1 MRLHK
6 LLTVFGISTCLVG
19 SSVFPAFAQ
28 DPTVI
33 QQEHSE
39 ETPEPE
45 SVPVEPITTLTT
57 ETPGPASGTQ
67 SSTGSS
73 ENAGTQGGAGGS
85 ESAGPQGG
93 AGGSESS
100 GTQSGAGG
108 SESAGTQGGAGG
120 SESSGP
126 QGGEG
131 SGESGGTEDGTGSE
145 SGEENG
151 ETGGTEGGTGS
162 ESGEESGETGGAED
176 GTGSED
182 GEEDGEPGE
191 SGGTEDGAGS
201 EDSEEDVEPGE
212 SGEAGDSGSSESSGD
227 QDGTE
232 SEDGTEADDTQNDT
246 QTGQGTGSG
255 TGESQ
260 GSTDSGA
267 ANPGSGSESAGGSTE
282 SGTNGET
289 GATGEDAGN
298 DENGETAGTGES
310 GGSADTGEAAG
321 DNDAVPDGGSEAAE
335 DADAETSGDS
345 GLTELPGD
353 AQQQQPA
360 PAPESNIPL
369 MPAGSNSGAQ
379 TAVNTGIN
387 APLLNNGWF
396 KASAPFIDNRSKV
409 KYNVDLPLE
418 NIPSFITQEMIIG
431 ALKCQDE
438 TGYPASVT
446 IAQIIAESGFGKY
459 GPGGDKGQGLSYLA
473 YQYNNLFGIK
483 GTGPAGSVNM
493 KTGEQAANGS
503 MYSINAGF
511 RVYNTYTECIQDR
524 AELLEEVYSDLIE
537 DVDDANTFA
546 VKIGGRWATDLDYGQ
561 TLIQI
566 MERYDLYRLDEMT
579 VGQFSDMLGF
589 FVNPC
594 PGGYLTSRFG
604 YRTAPTAGA
613 TTYHQGIDLE
623 TGSYNIPTY
632 AAAAGTVTFAGEAGA
647 EGRMVVIDH
656 GNGLVTRYKHH
667 DRIYVEAGDKVEKG
681 QQIGLSGTTGVSTG
695 NHLHFQV
702 ELNGIPVDPL
712 AYLQKTENQ

>member
-39 ETPEPE
+39 ETPELESEPE

-108 SESAGTQGGAGG
+108 SESAGPQGGAGGSESSGTQGGAGG

-126 QGGEG
+126 QGGT
-131 SGESGGTEDGTGSE
+131 ESS
-145 SGEENG
+145 

-162 ESGEESGETGGAED
+162 ESGEEDGET
-176 GTGSED
+176 
-182 GEEDGEPGE
+182 
-191 SGGTEDGAGS
+191 GGTEDGTGD
-201 EDSEEDVEPGE
+201 EDSEEDGETGE
-212 SGEAGDSGSSESSGD
+212 SGEAGDSESSESSESSGD

-353 AQQQQPA
+353 VQQQPDPA

-369 MPAGSNSGAQ
+369 MPDGNNSGAQ

-483 GTGPAGSVNM
+483 GTGPAGSINM
-493 KTGEQAANGS
+493 KTGEQAADGS

-681 QQIGLSGTTGVSTG
+681 QQIGLSG

-712 AYLQKTENQ
+712 TYLQKTENQ

>member
-126 QGGEG
+126 QGGAGG
-131 SGESGGTEDGTGSE
+131 SESSGPQGGTES
-145 SGEENG
+145 S

-201 EDSEEDVEPGE
+201 EYSEEDVETGE

-232 SEDGTEADDTQNDT
+232 SEDGTEADDTQDDT
-246 QTGQGTGSG
+246 QTGQETGSG

-298 DENGETAGTGES
+298 DENGENGETAGTGES

-369 MPAGSNSGAQ
+369 MPDGSNSGAQ

>member
-100 GTQSGAGG
+100 GTQGGAGG

-126 QGGEG
+126 QGGAGG
-131 SGESGGTEDGTGSE
+131 SESSGPQGGTES
-145 SGEENG
+145 S

-201 EDSEEDVEPGE
+201 EYSEEDVETGE

-232 SEDGTEADDTQNDT
+232 SEDGTEADDTQDDT
-246 QTGQGTGSG
+246 QTGQETGSG

-298 DENGETAGTGES
+298 DENGENGETAGTGES

-369 MPAGSNSGAQ
+369 MPDGSNSGAQ

-483 GTGPAGSVNM
+483 GIGPAGTVNM
-493 KTGEQAANGS
+493 RTGEQTADGTS
-503 MYSINAGF
+503 YSINAGF
-511 RVYNTYTECIQDR
+511 RVYNTYTECIEDR
-524 AELLEEVYSDLIE
+524 ADLLKRVYSDLTE
-537 DVDDANTFA
+537 GVEDANTFA
-546 VKIGGRWATDLDYGQ
+546 MRIGGRWATDVDYGL
-561 TLIQI
+561 TLISV

-579 VGQFSDMLGF
+579 VGEFSDMLGT

-594 PGGYLTSRFG
+594 PGARLTSDFG
-604 YRTAPTAGA
+604 YRKAPTKGA
-613 TTYHQGIDLE
+613 STYHKGIDLG
-623 TGSYNIPTY
+623 TGEHNIPTY
-632 AAAAGTVTFAGEAGA
+632 AAAEGTVTFAGEAGSA
-647 EGRMVVIDH
+647 GMLIVIDH
-656 GNGLVTRYKHH
+656 GDGLVTKYMHH
-667 DRIYVEAGDKVEKG
+667 DKIYVEEGDEVEKG

-702 ELNGIPVDPL
+702 EEDGTAVDPME
-712 AYLQKTENQ
+712 YLINIEDNQ

>member
-39 ETPEPE
+39 ETPELESEPE

-120 SESSGP
+120 SESSGTQGGAGGSESSGP
-126 QGGEG
+126 QGGT
-131 SGESGGTEDGTGSE
+131 ESS
-145 SGEENG
+145 

-162 ESGEESGETGGAED
+162 ESGEEDGET
-176 GTGSED
+176 
-182 GEEDGEPGE
+182 
-191 SGGTEDGAGS
+191 GGTEDGTGD
-201 EDSEEDVEPGE
+201 EDSEEDGETGE
-212 SGEAGDSGSSESSGD
+212 SGEAGDSESSESSESSGD

-267 ANPGSGSESAGGSTE
+267 ANPGSGSESAGDSTE
-282 SGTNGET
+282 SGTAGET
-289 GATGEDAGN
+289 GAAGEDAGN
-298 DENGETAGTGES
+298 DETGETVGTGES
-310 GGSADTGEAAG
+310 DESNENAGTCESGEAAG

-353 AQQQQPA
+353 VQQQPDPA

-369 MPAGSNSGAQ
+369 MPDGNNSGAQ

-483 GTGPAGSVNM
+483 GTGPAGSINM
-493 KTGEQAANGS
+493 KTGEQAADGS

-712 AYLQKTENQ
+712 TYLQKTENQ